1 MPARSPKK
9 EKEAARETPSE
20 DTELEPPPQARM
32 YLHIP
37 AITFIK
43 VAVFVLVAAFVYVMG
58 PLLLLVFL
66 AMFLAVA
73 LHALVE
79 WFEAKGLKHGLSL
92 ALVIGGLLTIIILVA
107 ALVLPMLFQQ
117 VAALSE
123 KFPTLVDSVAREIP
137 GGDKLKAWAENGLKA
152 KDWSRSGAAAE
163 KFFSAGTTFLGG
175 VSEILLLIV
184 IALYLLVDGGK
195 IYDWILAFFSPAH
208 RRKLHETAAEVSKV
222 IFGYVTGQLTTSM
235 LVAVYSFIVLSLLHV
250 PAALLLA
257 LIAGLLDVLPVLG
270 VILSTIPAV
279 LLALSVSP
287 KTAFIVLG
295 LYILFHLMESYLIIP
310 KVYGQSM
317 RVSMLTVLLGLL
329 AGSIV
334 AGIAG
339 ALASLP
345 IVASYGAVESIWLKP
360 FLRDGVAEKH
370 EKQKD
375 EEFGEAKA

>member
-9 EKEAARETPSE
+9 EKEAAREAPSGE
-20 DTELEPPPQARM
+20 AELEPPPQSRM

-43 VAVFVLVAAFVYVMG
+43 VALFALVAAFVYLMG

-66 AMFLAVA
+66 ALFVAVA

-92 ALVIGGLLTIIILVA
+92 GLVIGGLLTTIMLVS
-107 ALVLPMLFQQ
+107 ALVLPLLVQQ
-117 VAALSE
+117 VAGLGE
-123 KFPTLVDSVAREIP
+123 KFPTLVDSAAREIP
-137 GGDKLKAWAENGLKA
+137 EGDKLKAWVENGLKA
-152 KDWSRSGAAAE
+152 KDWSKSGAAAE

-175 VSEILLLIV
+175 VSETLLLIV

-195 IYDWILAFFSPAH
+195 IYDWLLAFFSPVH
-208 RRKLHETAAEVSKV
+208 RRKLHETAVEVSKV
-222 IFGYVTGQLTTSM
+222 IFGYVTGQVATSV
-235 LVAVYSFIVLSLLHV
+235 LVAVYSFAVLSLLHV

-257 LIAGLLDVLPVLG
+257 LIAGILDVLPVLG
-270 VILSTIPAV
+270 VILSTIPAM

-295 LYILFHLMESYLIIP
+295 LYVLFHLVESYVIIP

-334 AGIAG
+334 AGIPG

-345 IVASYGAVESIWLKP
+345 IVASYGAVERIWFTP

-375 EEFGEAKA
+375 EEFGEVKA